1 MTTENAY
8 VLHSRPYRETSQL
21 LTVFSSEYG
30 KLGLVARGSRSKNSK
45 LRGILQPFVPLRLEF
60 RAGDGLQNL
69 YQAEA
74 LEMSIPLF
82 KERLYSALYLNEL
95 LYYLLDERSEYQA
108 VFTSYQNTLFEL
120 AGQGTIAPQ
129 LRKFELIL
137 FSELGYAV
145 APPAEWFVEKDPR
158 WFSYDIET
166 GFYPLQ
172 YPTKTQQCFSQQQL
186 YSLANFDAEH
196 PQELELVKRFC
207 RLLSSQLL
215 AGRTLKSRELFTSR
229 KKESK

>member
-1 MTTENAY
+1 M
-8 VLHSRPYRETSQL
+8 LHSRPYRETSQL
-21 LTVFSSEYG
+21 LTVFSLEYG
-30 KLGLVARGSRSKNSK
+30 KLALVARGSRSKNSK
-45 LRGILQPFVPLRLEF
+45 LRGILQPFVPLRLDF
-60 RAGDGLQNL
+60 RSADGLQNL
-69 YQAEA
+69 HQAEA

-108 VFTSYQNTLFEL
+108 VFSSYQNTLFQL

-129 LRKFELIL
+129 LRKFELQL

-145 APPAEWFVEKDPR
+145 APPSDWFEKQDPR

-172 YPTKTQQCFSQQQL
+172 HQVSKQQCFSQQQL
-186 YSLANFDAEH
+186 YSLAHFDAEH

-207 RLLSSQLL
+207 RLVSSQLL

-229 KKESK
+229 NKEKK